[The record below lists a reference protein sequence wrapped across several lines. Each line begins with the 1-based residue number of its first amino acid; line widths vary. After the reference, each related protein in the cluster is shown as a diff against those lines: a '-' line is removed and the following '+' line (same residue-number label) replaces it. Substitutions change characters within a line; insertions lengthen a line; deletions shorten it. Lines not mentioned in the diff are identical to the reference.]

1 MTFNRLRGGEQNATF
16 KIRLPLDT
24 SVIPEP
30 AAQITSVDYFSKP
43 PHEKRDAVGES
54 SQTHL
59 NSPNGRCGFAT
70 GTQDKI
76 NQPRSNDMTI
86 AQSKALYERLQAD
99 EVFRNRVLAADGME
113 KCIEL
118 IESYGF
124 NCSNDEVQM
133 ALNKY
138 TTNTASDTSENFTLW
153 GNRIPR

>member
-1 MTFNRLRGGEQNATF
+1 
-16 KIRLPLDT
+16 
-24 SVIPEP
+24 
-30 AAQITSVDYFSKP
+30 
-43 PHEKRDAVGES
+43 
-54 SQTHL
+54 
-59 NSPNGRCGFAT
+59 
-70 GTQDKI
+70 
-76 NQPRSNDMTI
+76 MTI